1 MTDTS
6 TAFAEA
12 LASFNDLRLGGSTL
26 GALTAMGIETPT
38 PIQAQALPALL
49 AGRDV
54 VGQART
60 GSGKTL
66 AFGIPAV
73 EIVDPRVRAVQALV
87 LTPTREL
94 AVQVAGVLRELGAE
108 KGIEVVTIFG
118 GAGVGPQRLALRRGA
133 HIVVGTPGRVLDL
146 LNQGA
151 LWLAKVRLLVLDEAD
166 EMLDYGFAPDVE
178 KIIARTTPDRQTA
191 LFSATVP
198 DWVRTTAA
206 KHLNDPVTVAVAA
219 SPEDTSSIEHVAFD
233 VPDGDKIGILKDLL
247 SQPAEGQTIV
257 FGRTKRGVA
266 RLARKLQGDGYPVVA
281 LQGDMAQGARDR
293 VMAEFR
299 AGAAPILVATNVAAR
314 GIDVTNVERV
324 INVELPE
331 SPALLTH
338 RIGRTGRMGRQG
350 QAITLIGPED
360 GPKWRQLERGLTAR
374 IARLPWP
381 GAEAAVAGGF
391 EITEPTPQVAANG
404 RRSTRGAQGVASPAP
419 SAGGGRRLAPASTA
433 GGGATERPAP
443 RQPAQTGGEVVWRSS
458 ASQGTAASGP
468 TKERS
473 GGNDGRR
480 QQDPAPVRVA
490 APSQSRGRRFP
501 APTGAPKVKAAMAAR
516 AAAGS
521 WEAYESAGGAS
532 SAPTAVA
539 EAAPTVVLCS
549 GCGKSAQVPFD
560 PDPSRPVYCASCF
573 AERRGSRRPRQEREV
588 LGAR

>member
-1 MTDTS
+1 
-6 TAFAEA
+6 
-12 LASFNDLRLGGSTL
+12 
-26 GALTAMGIETPT
+26 MGIETPT
-38 PIQAQALPALL
+38 PIQAQSLPALL
-49 AGRDV
+49 EGRDV

-73 EIVDPRVRAVQALV
+73 EFVDPRVRAVQALV

-94 AVQVAGVLRELGAE
+94 AVQVAGVLRELAAE
-108 KGIEVVTIFG
+108 KEIEVVTIFG
-118 GAGVGPQRLALRRGA
+118 GTGVGPQRLALRKGA
-133 HIVVGTPGRVLDL
+133 HVVVGTPGRVLDL

-219 SPEDTSSIEHVAFD
+219 TPEDASTIKHVAFD
-233 VPDGDKIGILKDLL
+233 VPDGDKIGVLKDLL
-247 SQPAEGQTIV
+247 SQPADGQTIV

-360 GPKWRQLERGLTAR
+360 APKWRQLERGLTAR

-391 EITEPTPQVAANG
+391 EITEPAPQPPSG
-404 RRSTRGAQGVASPAP
+404 SRRSGRGGQGRAATARPAQP
-419 SAGGGRRLAPASTA
+419 SAREEQPSPGRF
-433 GGGATERPAP
+433 ATRPAERRP
-443 RQPAQTGGEVVWRSS
+443 SQSEGEIVWRSS
-458 ASQGTAASGP
+458 AGSSQAKAATATRSTNGD
-468 TKERS
+468 ER
-473 GGNDGRR
+473 RR
-480 QQDPAPVRVA
+480 PDA
-490 APSQSRGRRFP
+490 APQPAESPARTRGRRFP
-501 APTGAPKVKAAMAAR
+501 APAGAPKVKAAMAAR

-521 WEAYESAGGAS
+521 WDAYDAS
-532 SAPTAVA
+532 GEVPVDSPAAAQP
-539 EAAPTVVLCS
+539 APTVVLCS
-549 GCGKSAQVPFD
+549 GCGQSAQVPFD

-573 AERRGSRRPRQEREV
+573 AQRRASRRPRQEQETV
-588 LGAR
+588 GAR

>member
-1 MTDTS
+1 VIESATVPV
-6 TAFAEA
+6 AGEG
-12 LASFNDLRLGGSTL
+12 LASFSHLPISAATLR
-26 GALTAMGIETPT
+26 ALSRMGIETPT
-38 PIQAQALPALL
+38 PIQTQSLPALL
-49 AGRDV
+49 EGRDV

-66 AFGIPAV
+66 AFGIPIV
-73 EIVDPRVRAVQALV
+73 EFVDPRVRAVQALV

-94 AVQVAGVLRELGAE
+94 AVQVAGVLRELGEE
-108 KGIEVVTIFG
+108 KGLDIITIFG
-118 GAGVGPQRLALRRGA
+118 GTGVGPQRMGLRRGA
-133 HIVVGTPGRVLDL
+133 QVVVGTPGRVLDL

-198 DWVRTTAA
+198 DWVRTTAT
-206 KHLNDPVTVAVAA
+206 KHLNDPVTVAVASTA
-219 SPEDTSSIEHVAFD
+219 AEAAAIEHVAFD
-233 VPDGDKIGILKDLL
+233 VQDTDKIGVLKDLL
-247 SQPAEGQTIV
+247 SQPADGQTIV

-266 RLARKLQGDGYPVVA
+266 RLARKLQVDGFPVVA

-299 AGAAPILVATNVAAR
+299 AGGAPILVATNVAAR

-338 RIGRTGRMGRQG
+338 RIGRTGRMGRPG

-360 GPKWRQLERGLTAR
+360 GPKWRQLEKGLTAR

-391 EITEPTPQVAANG
+391 EITEPAPQPAGGNRRTG
-404 RRSTRGAQGVASPAP
+404 RGGGQERSASQASSRPGPRREALGAPRMTNSASPRP
-419 SAGGGRRLAPASTA
+419 SQSSS
-433 GGGATERPAP
+433 
-443 RQPAQTGGEVVWRSS
+443 EVVWRSS
-458 ASQGTAASGP
+458 TRPVQSAASTAGASSNGA
-468 TKERS
+468 ERTRQEPAA
-473 GGNDGRR
+473 GRP
-480 QQDPAPVRVA
+480 DA
-490 APSQSRGRRFP
+490 APSRGRGFRS
-501 APTGAPKVKAAMAAR
+501 PTGAPKVKAAMAAR

-521 WEAYESAGGAS
+521 WDAYDAAGEPPAEMAVGDDRV
-532 SAPTAVA
+532 PTA
-539 EAAPTVVLCS
+539 VLCS
-549 GCGKSAQVPFD
+549 GCGQVAQVPFD

-573 AERRGSRRPRQEREV
+573 AQRRSSRRPRQEREV
-588 LGAR
+588 SAVR